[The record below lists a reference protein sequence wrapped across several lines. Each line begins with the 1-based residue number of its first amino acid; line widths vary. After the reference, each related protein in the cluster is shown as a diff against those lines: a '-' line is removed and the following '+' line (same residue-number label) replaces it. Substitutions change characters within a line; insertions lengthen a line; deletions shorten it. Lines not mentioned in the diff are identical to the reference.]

1 MDELIRNFLRSTVD
15 TAVQAGITS
24 LITDVDFKDAFKG
37 QAALNLAET
46 VLGGKSPL
54 DLFKPKTAQ
63 PAGQPAA
70 GATGVDTSALQGPQ
84 SATPQDLIAKTFNR
98 GTAAG
103 RRAPQSI
110 AEGFGPSF
118 NAAANNAQQNV
129 FQSKLTPVSQADT
142 RGFLES
148 LGDVVSGDG
157 GRMAALKQA
166 FMPDP
171 SGDPDMLRKYGPLF
185 GAGIAGLY
193 AAGAFD
199 PVEQQQIQQ
208 FGGLTGQDLLRQNP
222 GGYRIGVPA
231 IARGYAKGGDIDP
244 STFPRRTGGI
254 SGPGTGTSDDIPAML
269 SDGEFVMT
277 AKAVRGAGN
286 GDRGQGIRNMYQMMN
301 GFESR
306 MA

>member
-1 MDELIRNFLRSTVD
+1 MEEFLRKFLEKTLD
-15 TAVQAGITS
+15 TAVQAGVAS
-24 LITDVDFKDAFKG
+24 LVTDVDFEDAFKA
-37 QAALNLAET
+37 QAALNVAGS
-46 VLGGKSPL
+46 VLGGTSPL
-54 DLFKPKTAQ
+54 DLFKPK
-63 PAGQPAA
+63 QPAA
-70 GATGVDTSALQGPQ
+70 QPTAQGSAQ
-84 SATPQDLIAKTFNR
+84 
-98 GTAAG
+98 
-103 RRAPQSI
+103 AP
-110 AEGFGPSF
+110 
-118 NAAANNAQQNV
+118 AAAAASVPDLLKRATDPNAMLGRARQAVTQQQFPGMAGKGPLAPGAQNV

-199 PVEQQQIQQ
+199 PVEQQQVQQ
-208 FGGLTGQDLLRQNP
+208 YGGLTGADLLRQNP
-222 GGYRIGVPA
+222 GAYRIGVPA

-244 STFPRRTGGI
+244 SEFPRRTGGI

-277 AKAVRGAGN
+277 AQAVRGAGN
-286 GDRGQGIRNMYQMMN
+286 GSREDGIKNMYEMMRR
-301 GFESR
+301 FETR
-306 MA
+306 AA

>member
-1 MDELIRNFLRSTVD
+1 MEELLIKFLGKTLD

-24 LITDVDFKDAFKG
+24 LITDVDFEDAFKA
-37 QAALNLAET
+37 QAALNVAGS
-46 VLGGKSPL
+46 VLGGTSPL
-54 DLFKPKTAQ
+54 DLFKPK
-63 PAGQPAA
+63 QPAA
-70 GATGVDTSALQGPQ
+70 QPTAQGATQG
-84 SATPQDLIAKTFNR
+84 ATQGQVAQPSQGYTPADIAKLYDPKSKA
-98 GTAAG
+98 GPLSPAAK
-103 RRAPQSI
+103 AQLYNQTNP
-110 AEGFGPSF
+110 PS
-118 NAAANNAQQNV
+118 AQNV

-199 PVEQQQIQQ
+199 PVEQQQVQQ
-208 FGGLTGQDLLRQNP
+208 YGGLTGADLLRQNP
-222 GGYRIGVPA
+222 GAYQIGVPA
-231 IARGYAKGGDIDP
+231 IARGYAGGGDINP
-244 STFPRRTGGI
+244 SEFPRRTGGI

-277 AKAVRGAGN
+277 AQAVRGAGN
-286 GDRGQGIRNMYQMMN
+286 GSREDGIKNMYEMMRR
-301 GFESR
+301 FETR
-306 MA
+306 AA

>member
-24 LITDVDFKDAFKG
+24 LVTDVDFKDAFKG

-63 PAGQPAA
+63 PAAQPAA
-70 GATGVDTSALQGPQ
+70 QAQAPASVNQILSAATDPNQILSRARQGVTQQKFPSMQGKGPLQPGAQ
-84 SATPQDLIAKTFNR
+84 
-98 GTAAG
+98 
-103 RRAPQSI
+103 QSI
-110 AEGFGPSF
+110 AGLGQTKLSQITQPS
-118 NAAANNAQQNV
+118 
-129 FQSKLTPVSQADT
+129 ADT
-142 RGFLES
+142 RGFFEAM
-148 LGDVVSGDG
+148 GDVVSGDG

-199 PVEQQQIQQ
+199 PVEQQQVQAY
-208 FGGLTGQDLLRQNP
+208 GGLTGADLLRQNP

-277 AKAVRGAGN
+277 AQAVRGAGN
-286 GDRGQGIRNMYQMMN
+286 GSREDGIKNMYEMMRR
-301 GFESR
+301 FETR
-306 MA
+306 AA

>member
-1 MDELIRNFLRSTVD
+1 MEELLRKFLEKTLD
-15 TAVQAGITS
+15 TAVQAGVAS
-24 LITDVDFKDAFKG
+24 LVTDVDFEDAFKA
-37 QAALNLAET
+37 QAALNVAGS
-46 VLGGKSPL
+46 VLGGTSPL
-54 DLFKPKTAQ
+54 DLFKPK
-63 PAGQPAA
+63 QPAA
-70 GATGVDTSALQGPQ
+70 QPTAQGSAQ
-84 SATPQDLIAKTFNR
+84 
-98 GTAAG
+98 
-103 RRAPQSI
+103 AP
-110 AEGFGPSF
+110 
-118 NAAANNAQQNV
+118 AAAAASVPDLLKRATDPNAMLGRARQAVTQQQFPSMAGKGPLAPGAQNV
-129 FQSKLTPVSQADT
+129 SISKLSPVTQPDT

-199 PVEQQQIQQ
+199 PVEQQQVQQ
-208 FGGLTGQDLLRQNP
+208 YGGLTGADLLRQNP
-222 GGYRIGVPA
+222 GAYRIGVPA

-244 STFPRRTGGI
+244 SEFPRRTGGI

-277 AKAVRGAGN
+277 AQAVRGAGN
-286 GDRGQGIRNMYQMMN
+286 GSREDGIKNMYEMMRR
-301 GFESR
+301 FETR
-306 MA
+306 AA

>member
-1 MDELIRNFLRSTVD
+1 MDELLKQFLKGTLD

-24 LITDVDFKDAFKG
+24 LITDVDFEDAFKA
-37 QAALNLAET
+37 QAALNVAGS
-46 VLGGKSPL
+46 VLGGTSPF
-54 DLFKPKTAQ
+54 DLFKPK
-63 PAGQPAA
+63 QPAA
-70 GATGVDTSALQGPQ
+70 QPTAQGSAQ
-84 SATPQDLIAKTFNR
+84 TP
-98 GTAAG
+98 
-103 RRAPQSI
+103 
-110 AEGFGPSF
+110 
-118 NAAANNAQQNV
+118 AAAAASVPDLLKRATDPNAMLGRARQAVTQQQFPGMAGKGPLAPGAQNV

-199 PVEQQQIQQ
+199 SVEQQQVQQ
-208 FGGLTGQDLLRQNP
+208 YGGLTGADLLRQNP

-231 IARGYAKGGDIDP
+231 IARGYAGGGDINP
-244 STFPRRTGGI
+244 SEFPRRTGGI

-277 AKAVRGAGN
+277 AQAVRGAGN
-286 GDRGQGIRNMYQMMN
+286 GSREDGIKNMYEMMRR
-301 GFESR
+301 FETR
-306 MA
+306 AA

>member
-1 MDELIRNFLRSTVD
+1 MDELLKQFLKGTLD

-24 LITDVDFKDAFKG
+24 LITDVDFEDAFKA
-37 QAALNLAET
+37 QAALNVAGS
-46 VLGGKSPL
+46 VLGGTSPL
-54 DLFKPKTAQ
+54 DLFKPK
-63 PAGQPAA
+63 QPAA
-70 GATGVDTSALQGPQ
+70 QPTAQGSAQ
-84 SATPQDLIAKTFNR
+84 
-98 GTAAG
+98 
-103 RRAPQSI
+103 AP
-110 AEGFGPSF
+110 
-118 NAAANNAQQNV
+118 AAAAASVPDLLKRATDPNAMLGRARQAVTQQQFPAMAGKGPLAPGAQNV
-129 FQSKLTPVSQADT
+129 SISKLSPVTQPDT

-199 PVEQQQIQQ
+199 PVEQQQVQQ
-208 FGGLTGQDLLRQNP
+208 YGGLTGADLLRQNP
-222 GGYRIGVPA
+222 GAYRIGVPA

-244 STFPRRTGGI
+244 SEFPRRTGGI

-277 AKAVRGAGN
+277 AQAVRGAGN
-286 GDRGQGIRNMYQMMN
+286 GSREDGIKNMYEMMRR
-301 GFESR
+301 FETR
-306 MA
+306 AA

>member
-1 MDELIRNFLRSTVD
+1 MEELLIKFLGKTLD

-24 LITDVDFKDAFKG
+24 LITDVDFEDAFKA
-37 QAALNLAET
+37 QAALNVAGS
-46 VLGGKSPL
+46 VLGGTSPL
-54 DLFKPKTAQ
+54 DLFKPK
-63 PAGQPAA
+63 QPAA
-70 GATGVDTSALQGPQ
+70 QPTAQGSAQ
-84 SATPQDLIAKTFNR
+84 
-98 GTAAG
+98 
-103 RRAPQSI
+103 AP
-110 AEGFGPSF
+110 
-118 NAAANNAQQNV
+118 AAAAASVPDLLKRATDPNAMLGRARQAVTQQQFPGMAGKGPLAPGAQNV

-199 PVEQQQIQQ
+199 PVEQQQVQQ
-208 FGGLTGQDLLRQNP
+208 YGGLTGADLLRQNP
-222 GGYRIGVPA
+222 GAYRIGVPA

-244 STFPRRTGGI
+244 SEFPRRTGGI

-277 AKAVRGAGN
+277 AQAVRGAGN
-286 GDRGQGIRNMYQMMN
+286 GSREDGIKNMYEMMRR
-301 GFESR
+301 FETR
-306 MA
+306 AA

>member
-1 MDELIRNFLRSTVD
+1 MDELLKNFLKSTLD

-24 LITDVDFKDAFKG
+24 LVTDVDFKDAFKG

-46 VLGGKSPL
+46 VLGGGSPM

-70 GATGVDTSALQGPQ
+70 QAQDPASVNQILSAATDPNQILSRARQGVTQQKFPSMQGKGPLQPGAQ
-84 SATPQDLIAKTFNR
+84 
-98 GTAAG
+98 
-103 RRAPQSI
+103 QSI
-110 AEGFGPSF
+110 AELGQTKLSQITQPS
-118 NAAANNAQQNV
+118 
-129 FQSKLTPVSQADT
+129 ADT
-142 RGFLES
+142 RGFFEAM
-148 LGDVVSGDG
+148 GDVVSGDG

-199 PVEQQQIQQ
+199 PVEQQQVQQ

-222 GGYRIGVPA
+222 GAYRIGVPA

-286 GDRGQGIRNMYQMMN
+286 GDREQGIRNMYQMMN

>member
-54 DLFKPKTAQ
+54 DLFKLKTAQ

-70 GATGVDTSALQGPQ
+70 QAQAPASVNQILSAATDPNQILSRARQGVTQQKFPSMQGKGPLQPGAQ
-84 SATPQDLIAKTFNR
+84 
-98 GTAAG
+98 
-103 RRAPQSI
+103 QSI
-110 AEGFGPSF
+110 AELGQTKLSQITQPS
-118 NAAANNAQQNV
+118 
-129 FQSKLTPVSQADT
+129 ADT
-142 RGFLES
+142 RGFFEAM
-148 LGDVVSGDG
+148 GDVVSGDG

-222 GGYRIGVPA
+222 GAYRIGVPA

-286 GDRGQGIRNMYQMMN
+286 GDRKQGIRNMYQMMN

>member
-1 MDELIRNFLRSTVD
+1 MSELLKKFLEKTLD

-24 LITDVDFKDAFKG
+24 LITDVDFEDAFKA
-37 QAALNLAET
+37 QAALNVAGS
-46 VLGGKSPL
+46 VLGGTSPF
-54 DLFKPKTAQ
+54 DLFKPK
-63 PAGQPAA
+63 QPAA
-70 GATGVDTSALQGPQ
+70 QPTGQGSAQ
-84 SATPQDLIAKTFNR
+84 
-98 GTAAG
+98 
-103 RRAPQSI
+103 AP
-110 AEGFGPSF
+110 
-118 NAAANNAQQNV
+118 AAAAASVPDLLKRATDPNAMLGRARQAVTQQQFPGMAGKGPLAPGAQNV

-166 FMPDP
+166 FMPDA

-199 PVEQQQIQQ
+199 PVEQQQVQQ
-208 FGGLTGQDLLRQNP
+208 YGGLTGADLLRQNP
-222 GGYRIGVPA
+222 GAYRIGVPA
-231 IARGYAKGGDIDP
+231 IARGYAGGGDINP
-244 STFPRRTGGI
+244 SEFPRLTGGI

-277 AKAVRGAGN
+277 AQAVRGAGN
-286 GDRGQGIRNMYQMMN
+286 GSREDGIKNMYEMMRR
-301 GFESR
+301 FETR
-306 MA
+306 AA

>member
-1 MDELIRNFLRSTVD
+1 MEELLKQFLKGTLD
-15 TAVQAGITS
+15 TAVQAGVTS
-24 LITDVDFKDAFKG
+24 LITDVDFEDAFKA
-37 QAALNLAET
+37 QAALNVAGS
-46 VLGGKSPL
+46 VLGGTSPL
-54 DLFKPKTAQ
+54 DLFKPK
-63 PAGQPAA
+63 QPAA
-70 GATGVDTSALQGPQ
+70 QPTAQGSAQ
-84 SATPQDLIAKTFNR
+84 
-98 GTAAG
+98 
-103 RRAPQSI
+103 AP
-110 AEGFGPSF
+110 
-118 NAAANNAQQNV
+118 AAAAASVPDLLKRATDPNAMLGRARQAVTQQQFPGMAGKGPLAPGAQNV

-199 PVEQQQIQQ
+199 PVEQQQVQQ
-208 FGGLTGQDLLRQNP
+208 YGGLTGADLLRQNP
-222 GGYRIGVPA
+222 GAYQIGVPA
-231 IARGYAKGGDIDP
+231 IARGYAGGGDINP
-244 STFPRRTGGI
+244 SEFPRRTGGI

-277 AKAVRGAGN
+277 AQAVRGAGN
-286 GDRGQGIRNMYQMMN
+286 GSREDGIKNMYEMMRR
-301 GFESR
+301 FETR
-306 MA
+306 AA

>member
-1 MDELIRNFLRSTVD
+1 MEELLKQFLKGTLD
-15 TAVQAGITS
+15 TAVQAGVTS
-24 LITDVDFKDAFKG
+24 LITDVDFEDAFKA
-37 QAALNLAET
+37 QAALNVAGS
-46 VLGGKSPL
+46 VLGGTSPL
-54 DLFKPKTAQ
+54 DLFKPK
-63 PAGQPAA
+63 QPAA
-70 GATGVDTSALQGPQ
+70 QPTAQASGVNTSALQGPAA
-84 SATPQDLIAKTFNR
+84 ATPQELIRRTMGPNQSV
-98 GTAAG
+98 G
-103 RRAPQSI
+103 RRSPSAIEENLRQSMGVAP
-110 AEGFGPSF
+110 
-118 NAAANNAQQNV
+118 AAQNV
-129 FQSKLTPVSQADT
+129 SISKLSPVTQPDT

-199 PVEQQQIQQ
+199 PVEQQQVQQ
-208 FGGLTGQDLLRQNP
+208 YGGLTGADLLRQNP
-222 GGYRIGVPA
+222 GAYRIGVPA

-244 STFPRRTGGI
+244 SEFPRRTGGI

-277 AKAVRGAGN
+277 AQAVRGAGN
-286 GDRGQGIRNMYQMMN
+286 GSREDGIKNMYEMMRR
-301 GFESR
+301 FETR
-306 MA
+306 AA

>member
-70 GATGVDTSALQGPQ
+70 QAQAPASVNQILSAATDPNQILSRARQGVTQQQFPSMQGKGPLQPGAQ
-84 SATPQDLIAKTFNR
+84 
-98 GTAAG
+98 
-103 RRAPQSI
+103 QSI
-110 AEGFGPSF
+110 AGLGQTKLSQITQPS
-118 NAAANNAQQNV
+118 
-129 FQSKLTPVSQADT
+129 ADT
-142 RGFLES
+142 RGFFEAM
-148 LGDVVSGDG
+148 GDVVSGDG

-199 PVEQQQIQQ
+199 PVEQQQVQQ

-222 GGYRIGVPA
+222 GAYRIGVPA

-244 STFPRRTGGI
+244 STFPRRTGGV

-286 GDRGQGIRNMYQMMN
+286 GDRKQGIRNMYQMMN

>member
-1 MDELIRNFLRSTVD
+1 MEELLIKFLGKTLD

-24 LITDVDFKDAFKG
+24 LITDVDFEDAFKA
-37 QAALNLAET
+37 QAALNVAGS
-46 VLGGKSPL
+46 VLGGTSPL
-54 DLFKPKTAQ
+54 DLFKPK
-63 PAGQPAA
+63 QPAA
-70 GATGVDTSALQGPQ
+70 QPTAQGSAQ
-84 SATPQDLIAKTFNR
+84 
-98 GTAAG
+98 
-103 RRAPQSI
+103 AP
-110 AEGFGPSF
+110 
-118 NAAANNAQQNV
+118 AAAAASVPDLLKRATDPNAMLGRARQAVTQQQFPGMAGKGPLAPGAQNV

-199 PVEQQQIQQ
+199 PVEQQQVQQ
-208 FGGLTGQDLLRQNP
+208 YGGLTGADLLRQNP
-222 GGYRIGVPA
+222 GAYQIRVPA
-231 IARGYAKGGDIDP
+231 IARGYAGGGDINP
-244 STFPRRTGGI
+244 SEFPRRTGGI
-254 SGPGTGTSDDIPAML
+254 SGPGTETSDDIPAML

-277 AKAVRGAGN
+277 AQAVRGAGN
-286 GDRGQGIRNMYQMMN
+286 GSREDGIKNMYEMMRR
-301 GFESR
+301 FETR
-306 MA
+306 AA

>member
-1 MDELIRNFLRSTVD
+1 MEELLIKFLGKTLD

-24 LITDVDFKDAFKG
+24 LITDVDFEDAFKA
-37 QAALNLAET
+37 QAALNVAGS
-46 VLGGKSPL
+46 VLGGTSPL
-54 DLFKPKTAQ
+54 DLFKPK
-63 PAGQPAA
+63 QPAA
-70 GATGVDTSALQGPQ
+70 QPTAQGSAQ
-84 SATPQDLIAKTFNR
+84 
-98 GTAAG
+98 
-103 RRAPQSI
+103 AP
-110 AEGFGPSF
+110 
-118 NAAANNAQQNV
+118 AAAAASVPDLLKRATDPNAMLGRARQAVTQQQFPGMAGKGPLAPGAQNV

-199 PVEQQQIQQ
+199 PVEQQQVQQ
-208 FGGLTGQDLLRQNP
+208 YGGLTGADLLRQNP
-222 GGYRIGVPA
+222 GAYQIGVPA
-231 IARGYAKGGDIDP
+231 IARGYAGGGDINP
-244 STFPRRTGGI
+244 SEFPRRTGGI

-277 AKAVRGAGN
+277 AQAVRGAGN
-286 GDRGQGIRNMYQMMN
+286 GSREDGIKNMYEMMRR
-301 GFESR
+301 FETR
-306 MA
+306 AA